1 MLSPIKTFENSG
13 KIGKL
18 KQSEQF
24 KTSTRKIVIDLFA
37 FLFEYY

>member
-18 KQSEQF
+18 KPSEQLI
-24 KTSTRKIVIDLFA
+24 KSTPKIVIDLFA
-37 FLFEYY
+37 F